1 MSKLTVTEADK
12 LIGKRIQQRR
22 KENKLTAASLSE
34 KIGVSQQQLSRYE
47 RGTNKINVTHLI
59 DIAAYLDTPISWF
72 FIDQGEDNEQE
83 PEGIYQSVEAEELK
97 VQLDLLWTKLTI
109 EQQSAFIVLLDKLTN
124 W

>member
-22 KENKLTAASLSE
+22 KEKKLTAASLSE

-59 DIAAYLDTPISWF
+59 DIATYLDTPISWF
-72 FIDQGEDNEQE
+72 FISHDEESRQE
-83 PEGIYQSVEAEELK
+83 PEKVYQSVKTEELK
-97 VQLDLLWTKLTI
+97 AQLDLLWTKLSS
-109 EQQSAFIVLLDKLTN
+109 EQQRAFIVLLDKLTN
-124 W
+124 

>member
-22 KENKLTAASLSE
+22 KEKKLTAASLSE

-72 FIDQGEDNEQE
+72 FISHDVENKQE
-83 PEGIYQSVEAEELK
+83 SEKVYQSVKTEELK
-97 VQLDLLWTKLTI
+97 AQLDLLWTKLSS

-124 W
+124 